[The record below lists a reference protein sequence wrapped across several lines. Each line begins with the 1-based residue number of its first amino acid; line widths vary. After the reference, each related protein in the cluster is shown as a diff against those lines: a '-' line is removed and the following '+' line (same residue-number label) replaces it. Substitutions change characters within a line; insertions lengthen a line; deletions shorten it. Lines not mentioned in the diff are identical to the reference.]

1 MYSNMRR
8 QNNQYTPTHLIY
20 LYRIGQGD
28 QHNKYCNRRLIP
40 NIRWLTTSTKS
51 KRLIETF
58 LTCYGSWFSCMRII
72 EHKLNQY
79 DFLVSM
85 SHAFDYSQVKITYIH
100 YPEPKTLVNL
110 SEYISTPHWVK
121 LSALIPVSLRGLA

>member
-1 MYSNMRR
+1 MENKYSILINYNIFQIKSKFQISVHKKTLQMYSNMCR
-8 QNNQYTPTHLIY
+8 QNNQYTPTHLIN

-85 SHAFDYSQVKITYIH
+85 SHAFDYS
-100 YPEPKTLVNL
+100 
-110 SEYISTPHWVK
+110 
-121 LSALIPVSLRGLA
+121 